1 MQRSEICVV
10 SNRDLVHSV
19 EIQKFFCHSDFYVKS
34 IEVIWDALKLPFLTN
49 FLNWF
54 HVKSE
59 RQKIVEFSHCAIH
72 SIFFWMNFKCW
83 LISLFSIFLI
93 VIGCGI
99 FVRCASLYL
108 NFFQIAIL
116 FSCNG
121 YSIFEEYRIESHGWF
136 EQWHVSENG
145 REIVNTILPLVKMT
159 RVRPWR
165 PEK

>member
-1 MQRSEICVV
+1 
-10 SNRDLVHSV
+10 
-19 EIQKFFCHSDFYVKS
+19 
-34 IEVIWDALKLPFLTN
+34 
-49 FLNWF
+49 
-54 HVKSE
+54 
-59 RQKIVEFSHCAIH
+59 
-72 SIFFWMNFKCW
+72 MNFKRW

-93 VIGCGI
+93 VIGGI

-136 EQWHVSENG
+136 EQWHVSEYG
-145 REIVNTILPLVKMT
+145 RKIVDTILPLVKMT

-165 PEK
+165 PENTEKGMIITALYLLLIEIVQSTLNSKKFINTCLSSLDPYWGLRYTIGYKWSTSLICISLKINPFSNC